1 MDYGLTN
8 EFLEDMLADPD
19 FSEPPT
25 KISRPNEDPAGS
37 GTSSTAEG
45 VASAS
50 TADFWSYDAMDV
62 DELLANLDL
71 SSALKEVSGTSEAPA
86 AHGISSNPAEGVPS
100 TSKAAA
106 IASTSTAAIASTS
119 KAVASTS
126 VAAVASTSTA
136 AVIPPHPNKGNCIL
150 VSRKQRGNP
159 LLKFMR
165 KMPWEYTDIVPD
177 YVVGATS
184 CVLFLSMKY
193 HILNPDYIHGRL
205 KKLGTT
211 YKLRILLLQMDNMDS
226 HSELEALTLLCLE
239 SDLTMMLASDAAEAA
254 RIIELYKEFENA
266 PPPPGIMGP
275 TGGSKIQRIMRAL
288 TSIKPINR
296 KDALTLIERFHT
308 LAKIMNSSEK
318 ELMSCPGIGAF
329 KAKQLY
335 NTFNDKFKKS

>member
-50 TADFWSYDAMDV
+50 TADFWSCDVMDA

-100 TSKAAA
+100 TSKA
-106 IASTSTAAIASTS
+106 
-119 KAVASTS
+119 VASTS

-136 AVIPPHPNKGNCIL
+136 AVIPPHPNKGNYIL
-150 VSRKQRGNP
+150 VSRKQRGNL

-184 CVLFLSMKY
+184 CVLFLSMQY

-205 KKLGTT
+205 KKLGST
-211 YKLRILLLQMDNMDS
+211 YNLRILLLQMDNMDS

-288 TSIKPINR
+288 TSIKSINR
-296 KDALTLIERFHT
+296 KDALTLIEQFRT

>member
-50 TADFWSYDAMDV
+50 TADFWSYDVMDA

-71 SSALKEVSGTSEAPA
+71 SSALKEVYGTSEAPA
-86 AHGISSNPAEGVPS
+86 AHGISSSPAEGVPS

-106 IASTSTAAIASTS
+106 IASTSTA
-119 KAVASTS
+119 V
-126 VAAVASTSTA
+126 
-136 AVIPPHPNKGNCIL
+136 VIPPHPNKGNYIL

-184 CVLFLSMKY
+184 CVLFLSMQY
-193 HILNPDYIHGRL
+193 HILNPDYILGRL
-205 KKLGTT
+205 QKLGAT
-211 YKLRILLLQMDNMDS
+211 YNLRILLLQMDNMDS

-275 TGGSKIQRIMRAL
+275 TGGSKIQKIMRAL
-288 TSIKPINR
+288 TSIKSINR
-296 KDALTLIERFHT
+296 KDALTLIEQFRT